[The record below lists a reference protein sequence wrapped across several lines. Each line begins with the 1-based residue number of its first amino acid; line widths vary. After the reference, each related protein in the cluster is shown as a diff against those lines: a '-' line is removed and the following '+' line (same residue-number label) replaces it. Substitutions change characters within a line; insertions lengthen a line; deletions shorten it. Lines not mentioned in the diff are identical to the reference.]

1 MPGGQRAEVGHGTES
16 GSGTRILPD
25 GTCGAPGGGKGDRAL
40 GGVGDPPPDTARE
53 VPVKFWGREGRQG
66 GCRPGRCLGRGLLSE
81 NTAEEKAPKPCAR
94 AQDGKGRVRS

>member
-1 MPGGQRAEVGHGTES
+1 MALRA
-16 GSGTRILPD
+16 
-25 GTCGAPGGGKGDRAL
+25 APGRASCQTVRAGRRGEGMGGRAL
-40 GGVGDPPPDTARE
+40 GGVGDPPPDTALE

-66 GCRPGRCLGRGLLSE
+66 GCRPERCLGRGLLSE